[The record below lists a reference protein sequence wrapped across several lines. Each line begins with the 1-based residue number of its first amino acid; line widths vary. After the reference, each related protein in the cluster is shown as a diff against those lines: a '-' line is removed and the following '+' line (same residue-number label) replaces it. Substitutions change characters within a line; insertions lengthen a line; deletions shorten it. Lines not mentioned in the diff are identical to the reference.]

1 MYYVDEDIYFEASEF
16 ANNLANEVSSY
27 TDLPIYRVK
36 CMHVKKYMQNIED
49 VDFLEIE
56 FEEHLTELIIG
67 SIAKIYGE
75 VLITINKNTMYERKW
90 FTTMHEVAHYF
101 FDLITLED
109 GMSLSDM
116 VTDEGYLPEDLPRE
130 YRANV
135 TASILM
141 ANDEA
146 LAYAINKFKCYHSV
160 CNYFYM
166 SKAALQ
172 NRLVEHLVYV
182 KNCSPQY
189 AFSLVSNYR
198 YSDGTHFK
206 KIFFNRQD
214 TVQIRD

>member
-1 MYYVDEDIYFEASEF
+1 MNYVDEDIYFEASNF
-16 ANNLANEVSSY
+16 ANELVKEISEY
-27 TDLPIYRVK
+27 IGLPVYRMK
-36 CMHVKKYMQNIED
+36 CMHVKQYMEEVED
-49 VDFLEIE
+49 VDFLEVE
-56 FEEHLTELIIG
+56 FEEHLNGIVIG

-75 VLITINKNTMYERKW
+75 VLISINKNSIYPRRC
-90 FTTMHEVAHYF
+90 FTSMHEVGHYF
-101 FDLITLED
+101 FDLIDLED

-146 LAYAINKFKCYHSV
+146 LIYAVKKFKCYKSV

-172 NRLVEHLVYV
+172 NRLLEHLVYI
-182 KNCSPQY
+182 KNCTPSY
-189 AFSLVSNYR
+189 AFTLVSNYR
-198 YSDGTHFK
+198 YSDGTQFK
-206 KIFFNRQD
+206 KIFFNQQD
-214 TVQIRD
+214 SIQIID